1 MSIVRFYW
9 FSSLEKDGFCFVCL
23 IKMSLFSF
31 ARERKDDLAKILGK
45 GNSPTEG
52 LKDT

>member
-1 MSIVRFYW
+1 M
-9 FSSLEKDGFCFVCL
+9 CL

-31 ARERKDDLAKILGK
+31 AGERKDDWAKILGK
-45 GNSPTEG
+45 GNSPAEG